1 MCLPTLVGVTQ
12 PSICHRLMVT
22 CPPHRCP
29 AGSPSPSFEQAT
41 LPLSP
46 DPRPEDSWKAVCII
60 PPALRVFSAPGAPFP
75 TLSPR
80 HQLPS
85 LGPWDLPSFGRPAV
99 PTACWPVARSC
110 TCRWGPCLP
119 ACFPCLGSPSSPAQ
133 KALPLLFAD
142 TSFVTIGGLVQG
154 TTFPYSQPSQRPSQG
169 TLWPVFSFPRGTPGA
184 RLGVAGPCWVTPG
197 SSRSLLQVAEI
208 SLLAGWA
215 PAALCVLL
223 GLGPHLGRTPP
234 SCSHHAG
241 QPLC

>member
-1 MCLPTLVGVTQ
+1 MGPRDPSPALLWEAPVCSLKAPSSIQAQLSPGLTSPFANPVDMVPGGETVTDIAPRGPLGCPLPEG
-12 PSICHRLMVT
+12 PRSA
-22 CPPHRCP
+22 CPPGCGAAP
-29 AGSPSPSFEQAT
+29 
-41 LPLSP
+41 LPGTQHL
-46 DPRPEDSWKAVCII
+46 PRPGLSVLQAPLPGTISAKA
-60 PPALRVFSAPGAPFP
+60 
-75 TLSPR
+75 
-80 HQLPS
+80 
-85 LGPWDLPSFGRPAV
+85 
-99 PTACWPVARSC
+99 
-110 TCRWGPCLP
+110 
-119 ACFPCLGSPSSPAQ
+119 SPAQ